1 MRIGKGFNLP
11 LKEITCSNCGTKV
24 KKRVCESINLSED
37 SKCLKEI
44 MEGNFN
50 FSYCPRCKT
59 KIEHKSH
66 VLLSKVDPPR
76 WIWLVSKKY
85 QNPQY
90 QSNFFSEV
98 LPLNSTSII
107 DQEMVFVEFGEPC
120 ECLHYIIEGKQPQSS
135 EDWLKLGKMYTGDK
149 AIDCFKNALR
159 LDNNIYE
166 AKNLMHEEMD
176 KLKSYS
182 L

>member
-1 MRIGKGFNLP
+1 MP

-24 KKRVCESINLSED
+24 KKKVCESINLSED

-50 FSYCPRCKT
+50 FSYCPKCKT

-85 QNPQY
+85 QSPQY

-159 LDNNIYE
+159 LDNSIYE

>member
-1 MRIGKGFNLP
+1 
-11 LKEITCSNCGTKV
+11 V
-24 KKRVCESINLSED
+24 KKKVCESINLSED

-50 FSYCPRCKT
+50 FSYCPKCKT

-85 QNPQY
+85 QSPQY

-159 LDNNIYE
+159 LDNSIYE